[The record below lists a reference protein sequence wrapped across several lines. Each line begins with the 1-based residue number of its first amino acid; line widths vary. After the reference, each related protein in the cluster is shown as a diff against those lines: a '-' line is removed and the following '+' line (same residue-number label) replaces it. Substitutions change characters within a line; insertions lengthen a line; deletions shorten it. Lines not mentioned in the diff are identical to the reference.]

1 MFGEGFGI
9 SYNFL
14 NKEMDYCLCYIWMK
28 YSKFFCMLS
37 YGKFINLVI
46 YVFENVFK
54 SCLIN
59 I

>member
-1 MFGEGFGI
+1 
-9 SYNFL
+9 
-14 NKEMDYCLCYIWMK
+14 MK

>member
-1 MFGEGFGI
+1 
-9 SYNFL
+9 
-14 NKEMDYCLCYIWMK
+14 MK

-46 YVFENVFK
+46 FENVFK